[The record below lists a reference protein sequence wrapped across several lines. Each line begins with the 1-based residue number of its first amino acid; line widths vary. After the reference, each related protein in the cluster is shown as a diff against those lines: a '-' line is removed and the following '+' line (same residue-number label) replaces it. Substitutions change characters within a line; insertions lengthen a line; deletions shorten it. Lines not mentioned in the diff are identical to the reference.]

1 MKKKGVSAILGIVV
15 LAMTFFVRDV
25 WAGDDRRDAIIPQL
39 TPTATFEDITVP
51 MNGDVNPYGV
61 AFVPE
66 GFPGGGVLHPGDI
79 VVSNFNNS
87 GNKQGTGTTIVR
99 VNNNQAPT
107 LFFQGQQGPNGTG
120 LGLTTALG
128 VLKGGFVLVGNV
140 PSINTNNLG
149 MCSDLSTDVGQGGL
163 LVIDKNGNLVETLTS
178 ASLLDGPWDL
188 TIKDEGERA
197 QVFVS
202 NVLSGTVTRIDLKVE
217 GGDDNRKLV
226 IEGETQIAS
235 GYLHRC
241 DNSAFV
247 VGPTGVALD
256 AQKGTL
262 IVSST
267 GDNEIFAIP
276 DASRRTTDAGMGTV
290 VVNDAAHLHGPLGL
304 VLADNGDLVSTQG
317 DAVNVDATQ
326 PSEVV
331 EFTPEGQFVAQIS
344 VDLGTGGAFGI
355 ALQESNGGFTLATVE
370 DNGMPPFLDIW
381 VVK

>member
-1 MKKKGVSAILGIVV
+1 MKKKGVCAILGIVV
-15 LAMTFFVRDV
+15 LAMTFFVRDLS
-25 WAGDDRRDAIIPQL
+25 AGDDRRDAIIPQL

-107 LFFQGQQGPNGTG
+107 VFFQGQQGPNGTG